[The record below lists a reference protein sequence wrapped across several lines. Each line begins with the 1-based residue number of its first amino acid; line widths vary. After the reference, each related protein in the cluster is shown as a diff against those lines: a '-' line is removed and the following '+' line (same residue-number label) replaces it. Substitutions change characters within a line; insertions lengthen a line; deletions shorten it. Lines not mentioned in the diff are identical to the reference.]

1 MSAPRGQ
8 PAVDSAT
15 LAKAIDRLRQAATRE
30 RRAQRER
37 SGLDKRA
44 LRLAAQLEQL
54 ADDLSGGER

>member
-54 ADDLSGGER
+54 AAT